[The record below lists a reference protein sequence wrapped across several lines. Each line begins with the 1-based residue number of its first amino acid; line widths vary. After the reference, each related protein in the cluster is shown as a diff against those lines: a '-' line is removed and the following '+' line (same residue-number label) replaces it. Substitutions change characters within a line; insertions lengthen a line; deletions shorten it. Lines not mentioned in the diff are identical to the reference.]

1 MVHRI
6 FGWLGGTLEVRLVG
20 ISGERF
26 INLCRNRGM
35 SLWQIQK
42 VKGKIYF
49 CIRLKDFYKLRP
61 IARKC
66 KVRLLVVGRHGL
78 PFLLDSMKKRSSFW
92 LGILAFSSLMIL
104 YSTRIWSISV
114 EGQSY
119 HSRESIVKYLATLQ
133 VYGGM
138 ASKDLHCSDIEEK
151 IRKKY
156 QDVGW
161 ANVEQKGSR
170 LYVHIREV
178 TLVEQ
183 NKKQKKRHLIA
194 GDSGVVVSVVA
205 RRGKARVKAGKKV
218 KKGAVL
224 ISGGIAIRGDGDELL
239 EKRYVQAEGDVVLR
253 SREKYDDSLNMRY
266 EKTVYTGR
274 TRTVYTVSLGEKRF
288 FFYNPRKHLESY
300 EKYDIIRNS
309 GLLCPFLGYFC
320 PVRYDGKTFRELEK
334 RDGVYTS
341 SQAKEYLMDRYQYYL
356 EKKKK
361 AGYVL
366 KKSTVSFR
374 KEQGQYRLS
383 GGLQFE
389 KKQDTYRAI
398 KKKNK
403 KYDKDK
409 KTDGSNGNNH

>member
-6 FGWLGGTLEVRLVG
+6 FGWLGGTLEVCLTG

-35 SLWQIQK
+35 ALWQISQR
-42 VKGKIYF
+42 KGKIYF

-78 PFLLDSMKKRSSFW
+78 PFILAAMRKRSSFW
-92 LGILAFSSLMIL
+92 FGALVFCCLMIL
-104 YSTRIWSISV
+104 YSTRIWDISV

-119 HSRESIVKYLATLQ
+119 HSKESIVKYLATIQ

-138 ASKDLHCSDIEEK
+138 AAKDLHCSEIEEK
-151 IRKKY
+151 LRKKY

-161 ANVEQKGSR
+161 ANVEQRGSR

-178 TLVEQ
+178 LLVDQ

-194 GDSGVVVSVVA
+194 GDSGQVVSIVT
-205 RRGKARVKAGKKV
+205 RRGTARVKAGKKV
-218 KKGAVL
+218 KKGAIL
-224 ISGGIAIRGDGDELL
+224 ISGGISIRGDGEELVA
-239 EKRYVQAEGDVVLR
+239 KKYVQAEGDVVLR
-253 SREKYDDSLNMRY
+253 SKESYDDSLNMRY
-266 EKTVYTGR
+266 EKTVHTGR
-274 TRTVYTVSLGEKRF
+274 ERTVYAVSMGEKRF

-300 EKYDIIRNS
+300 GKYDIIRDS
-309 GLLCPFLGYFC
+309 GLLCPFLAYFY
-320 PVRYDGKTFRELEK
+320 PVRYDKKTFREVEK
-334 RDGVYTS
+334 KDGVYTP

-356 EKKKK
+356 EKKRA

-366 KKSTVSFR
+366 KESTVSFR
-374 KEQGQYRLS
+374 KEQGRYRMM
-383 GGLQFE
+383 GTVFFE
-389 KKQDTYRAI
+389 KKQDTYKAI
-398 KKKNK
+398 NKKNK

-409 KTDGSNGNNH
+409 ESDGGNGNNH